1 MSVEAHHCITVS
13 EIVYDGKLKE
23 VATALMSSNVV
34 VLSQLE
40 FIALTPIVVIP
51 ELAM

>member
-23 VATALMSSNVV
+23 VGTASILSNVV
-34 VLSQLE
+34 VVSQLE
-40 FIALTPIVVIP
+40 FIALTTIVVVP
-51 ELAM
+51 ELLM